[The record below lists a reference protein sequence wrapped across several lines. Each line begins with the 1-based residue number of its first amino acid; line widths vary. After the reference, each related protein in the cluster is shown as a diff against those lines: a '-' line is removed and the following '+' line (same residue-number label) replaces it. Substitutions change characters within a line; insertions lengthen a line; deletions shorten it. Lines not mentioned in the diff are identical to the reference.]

1 MNIEFIG
8 LFLFLA
14 GFIVGLGAVTVID
27 TLGFCARKSTYFT
40 LATIRAHKIT
50 KPLIWLGMF
59 LAILGG
65 ILFYSQHSFEF
76 IMVIQAI
83 LACILVGNGLFLSFY
98 ISPLLLKKE
107 KKEGSHV
114 TLLSRKLQVKITIS
128 FIISFVGWWSSLALL
143 VWYLVSIKI

>member
-1 MNIEFIG
+1 MNVEFIG

-27 TLGFCARKSTYFT
+27 TLGFCARNSTYFT

-65 ILFYSQHSFEF
+65 ALFYSQNVYSD
-76 IMVIQAI
+76 IMVIQVVLAFI
-83 LACILVGNGLFLSFY
+83 LIGNGLFLSFY

-114 TLLSRKLQVKITIS
+114 TLLAHELQVKITIS
-128 FIISFVGWWSSLALL
+128 FIISFVCWWSSVALL
-143 VWYLVSIKI
+143 CAYLLNVNI